1 MNRPALIASLL
12 ILAAGVAA
20 PASAHI
26 TLAEP
31 SALSGASYTASFR
44 VSHGCD
50 GSPTVAL
57 RVEIPEEVTS
67 AKPEAKAGWSVR
79 VETAPLA
86 KPARPGGDAAARVIA
101 VAWRGRLDAHQADR
115 FDVSVKLPARSGL
128 LYFPT
133 VQTCESGEN
142 RWTQI
147 PAPGAAWTSVPRPA
161 PVLHLSSDGA
171 GAEAKPR

>member
-1 MNRPALIASLL
+1 MNRPVLIASLL
-12 ILAAGVAA
+12 ILGGAVAA

-31 SALSGASYTASFR
+31 SARAGAAYPALFR

-57 RVEIPEEVTS
+57 RVEIPEEVTG
-67 AKPEAKAGWSVR
+67 AKPEPKAGWSLQ

-86 KPARPGGDAAARVIA
+86 KPDRPGGKVSVRVVA
-101 VAWRGRLDAHQADR
+101 VTWRGRLDAHQADR
-115 FDVSVKLPARSGL
+115 FGLLVKLPARPGL

-133 VQTCESGEN
+133 VQTCERGEN

-161 PVLHLSSDGA
+161 PVLNLSSDGA
-171 GAEAKPR
+171 EAKARP